1 MDPIAKK
8 RKDGRYEAKIYL
20 GREDGKR
27 RYCTIYASTPAELKA
42 RETEVRHKL
51 GKGIDLLAARDSFAQ
66 WADDWLTTKEV
77 APITD
82 KQKAKYRH
90 SVKVWKSA
98 LEGLAIDQVRAEDIE
113 RFLLGLQRAD
123 KAQDT
128 IAFHQRTIRQI
139 MDRAVG
145 RAISVNPERLVRL
158 TTKGRTEEKR
168 RALTA
173 EERRWI
179 WDTPGRGQAVAVIM
193 MLSGLR
199 RGELAALTW
208 NDVNLKART
217 ITVNKTVEY
226 MADGT
231 FELRHFAKS
240 AAGMRVVDIPK
251 KLADYMAK
259 MERDGILVIPK
270 STGGTMTESAWI
282 KLWQSYMKTLN
293 VKYGTGI
300 LKDQDRPGKPGPKT
314 YVMTIPHI
322 TLHWLRHTFCTLMYL
337 SGVDVVTASKQM
349 GHADVSTTLRIY
361 THLDSVYKK
370 KNVRKMDR
378 YLRTSGF

>member
-293 VKYGTGI
+293 VKYGAGI